1 MKPLSFA
8 LIGRSGCGKGTQ
20 ADLLMKHF
28 GNLLYISTGDLLRNL
43 AKLDTSAGK
52 SAKEIMTKGELIP
65 DFMIIGLWMRELNI
79 NLKDEQ
85 GVLFDGAFRRL
96 IEAEQADEYFSFL
109 GRKDNFFPILIDISK
124 EEAFDRLTKRRI
136 CKNCGKI
143 IPFVGEYKTME
154 KCDNCGGELLHRA
167 DDNPGAI
174 ENRLAYFDKEVLEV
188 LEYYKKDNR
197 LITVNGEQSI
207 EEVFKNIIKAVE
219 EQTRWLQ

>member
-52 SAKEIMTKGELIP
+52 AAKEIMTKGELIP

-79 NLKDEQ
+79 NLKDDQ

-96 IEAEQADEYFSFL
+96 IEAEQADEYFSLL

-136 CKNCGKI
+136 CK
-143 IPFVGEYKTME
+143 
-154 KCDNCGGELLHRA
+154 
-167 DDNPGAI
+167 
-174 ENRLAYFDKEVLEV
+174 
-188 LEYYKKDNR
+188 
-197 LITVNGEQSI
+197 S
-207 EEVFKNIIKAVE
+207 
-219 EQTRWLQ
+219 W